1 MNLVK
6 SFEQLNFNNIF
17 LSEPIKNNIINDGNF
32 IRILYSNDIVSFNG
46 IYLLVNLKNVIC
58 EKFYNK
64 YKYSFDINDN
74 KETIYDLKIIEE
86 NILKKYNSD
95 KIPSFKIYDLLQ
107 LGYIKIYDYIE
118 NKSKF
123 NIILKIS
130 GIWVNDMSYGI
141 TYKFSKSKQIE
152 LI

>member
-6 SFEQLNFNNIF
+6 SIEQFNDNNIF

-32 IRILYSNDIVSFNG
+32 IRIMYSNDIISFNG
-46 IYLLVNLKNVIC
+46 IYILVNLKNVIC

-74 KETIYDLKIIEE
+74 KETINGLKIIEE
-86 NILKKYNSD
+86 NILKKYYSD
-95 KIPSFKIYDLLQ
+95 KIPSYKIYDLLH

-118 NKSKF
+118 NKSNF

-130 GIWVNDMSYGI
+130 GIWENDINYGL
-141 TYKFSKSKQIE
+141 TYKFSKAKQIG
-152 LI
+152 